1 MVLLLGAFQLLGL
14 EPGARFLK
22 THMDLAIGLTLTLA
36 AANLLSAIVMLALA
50 RPLVLVSALP
60 GRVLAP
66 VLLAIVLLGVYAVD
80 GSFMDVGVAFLF
92 GGLGLVM
99 QGLGYARAALV
110 LGFVLGHL
118 IETYFSISMQA
129 YGSGFLLRPTTL
141 AIGLLLLAGM
151 FWRPAVQMLVRR
163 R

>member
-1 MVLLLGAFQLLGL
+1 
-14 EPGARFLK
+14 
-22 THMDLAIGLTLTLA
+22 
-36 AANLLSAIVMLALA
+36 
-50 RPLVLVSALP
+50 VSILP

-92 GGLGLVM
+92 GGLGLIM

-110 LGFVLGHL
+110 LGFVLGRL

-129 YGSGFLLRPTTL
+129 YGAGFLLRPTTL
-141 AIGLLLLAGM
+141 AIALLLLAGM